1 MTALNSVNS
10 AKPAEKG
17 GAFYKFLPYYLNKL
31 RFLRPQLIM
40 TSIFA
45 LLSYPLV
52 GVFLTILA
60 DSQLNI
66 ERIREQFA
74 LSEYNIAFEQQL
86 QQANDVQYTLQSLSI
101 MAIVIGAICLVGMF
115 VFTFVT
121 TLRAF
126 RYLYDRNAVDMDYSL
141 PVNSNT
147 RYFADLAAVFTTSI
161 LPHLIA
167 VLVGVIFTNVII
179 HKATLFQAAPDPADI
194 EMISSIIIQA
204 LFVGVFACIMQM
216 AFSLLMIS
224 LCGKKAEA
232 SLYPV
237 LINIAIPVIHA
248 LFIGITESNTYG
260 SSYNGI
266 TIYYPV
272 TATSPV
278 GMVAMTLVYIVQKF
292 FIGTSNA
299 LDRTIGLDGTLP
311 IFRAELL
318 IPALLLTLAFLV
330 GAYFLIKYRRN
341 ERVGKSYVYKG
352 MSLVIPG
359 IVVMAISLPLWNMV
373 FTPFASNSQY
383 DYYSYTQNSGAWLM
397 GLLISTFIIYIIM
410 ELISGKAF
418 RKFHISVAKWAGT
431 TAVCAGVAAV
441 LVFSNGFGKANL
453 VPSPEQVVRADIQ
466 LWTNAEDNDSLGSIS
481 IYQTY
486 DQEVISSITEIH
498 GMIPKEGPASN
509 ESGRVQI
516 AYLMRSGEIIERTYR
531 VSDELYVELMK
542 KAVTPAS
549 WYEQYYGDQEYY
561 LSQNDGRKIDH
572 ISYGIQNC
580 QPGDF
585 SLRELLDAIRK
596 DSEKMNYDLYIHP
609 EAGTKRY
616 ALYVQFAENNDD
628 TSVSYPLSTMIPV
641 YSWMDNAVAYLGQ
654 HGIDF
659 GMTQFKSAFI
669 IENHGED
676 NEIFG
681 YFPNEMLAM
690 SDGEYEQY
698 IYNTFIDGIYVEGD
712 SGITIKSADKQYSF
726 GRVYIYDPRLRGLIS
741 ASQTSIY
748 PNELCKSRYVL
759 LLSSAETYDEYMD
772 SLNNND
778 GKYTYYEEYIVPE
791 DWNDT
796 ASELLEEG
804 LVFRYGEPNWLGRY
818 FDQNADGNYVIT
830 DPTVVTNSLTILPP
844 I

>member
-1 MTALNSVNS
+1 MTALNSV
-10 AKPAEKG
+10 KTAEKG

-66 ERIREQFA
+66 EKIREQYA

-179 HKATLFQAAPDPADI
+179 HKATLFQVAPDPADV

-204 LFVGVFACIMQM
+204 MFVGLFACIMQM
-216 AFSLLMIS
+216 AFSLLMVS

-278 GMVAMTLVYIVQKF
+278 GMVVMTLVYIVQKF

-299 LDRTIGLDGTLP
+299 LDRSIGLDGTLP
-311 IFRAELL
+311 AFRAELM

-352 MSLVIPG
+352 MSVIIPG
-359 IVVMAISLPLWNMV
+359 IVVMAISLPMWNMV
-373 FTPFASNSQY
+373 FTPFAASSAKY
-383 DYYSYTQNSGAWLM
+383 DYYSYTPNSGAWLM
-397 GLLISTFIIYIIM
+397 GLLISTFIIYVIM

-453 VPSPEQVVRADIQ
+453 VPAPEQVVRADIQ
-466 LWTNAEDNDSLGSIS
+466 LWNNAENNDSLGNIS

-486 DQEVISSITEIH
+486 NQDVIRNATEIH
-498 GMIPKEGPASN
+498 GMIPKEGPAPN

-531 VSDELYVELMK
+531 VSDELYVGLMK

-572 ISYGIQNC
+572 ISYGTQNC

-596 DSEKMNYDLYIHP
+596 DSERINYDLYIHP

-669 IENHGED
+669 IENHND
-676 NEIFG
+676 NNDTFS
-681 YFPNEMLAM
+681 YYPNEMLAM
-690 SDGEYEQY
+690 SGGEFDQY
-698 IYNTFIDGIYVEGD
+698 VYDRYIDGCFAEGD
-712 SGITIKSADKQYSF
+712 VEASIMVDEKQYSF
-726 GRVYIYDPRLRGLIS
+726 GRVDIYDPRLRGLIS
-741 ASQTSIY
+741 ASESSI
-748 PNELCKSRYVL
+748 ETRKLCRSRYVL
-759 LLSSAETYDEYMD
+759 LLSTAETYDEYMD
-772 SLNNND
+772 SIKNND
-778 GKYTYYEEYIVPE
+778 GAATYYERYIVPE
-791 DWNDT
+791 ECYDT
-796 ASELLEEG
+796 AAQLLEEG
-804 LVFRYGEPNWLGRY
+804 LVFRYGDPDWLEQY
-818 FDQNADGNYVIT
+818 FQKDADGIYI
-830 DPTVVTNSLTILPP
+830 VTNPEVVS
-844 I
+844 